1 MKPGL
6 FRDALLVIAPCAVVL
21 AGFSSISHHQRLVA
35 AGYEVA
41 KLETERDALRSEVE
55 NRRVRVAHLSSPV
68 RLMGEARERKMG
80 VDYPLAWNRVAT
92 DDDAGRLLFAR
103 AEAKAAKE
111 KPKAAPK
118 GATKTPVARGKAP
131 PAKGKAAPAKGKAA
145 PAGGTTVAKA
155 GKARK
160 GGL

>member
-41 KLETERDALRSEVE
+41 KLETERDALRREVE

-68 RLMGEARERKMG
+68 RLMGEARDRKMG

-111 KPKAAPK
+111 KPKLSPK
-118 GATKTPVARGKAP
+118 SAVKSPA
-131 PAKGKAAPAKGKAA
+131 AKGKAAPAKGK
-145 PAGGTTVAKA
+145 TVAKA